1 MIRNVEFNRVEDI
14 AIAIVPDKDEET
26 GMDLWR
32 SYFIN
37 FKEINLENIMIR
49 VRGIGQKEHETVNTS
64 TLRVLLENVSSNGY
78 AEIDMFEAGATSLSN
93 EYWVSFR
100 LDEYLYDKKF
110 VFVPESIIES
120 NFIKIP
126 FLEKKGVMIK

>member
-26 GMDLWR
+26 GIDLWR

>member
-1 MIRNVEFNRVEDI
+1 MIRNVEFNRVEDV
-14 AIAIVPDKDEET
+14 AIAIVPEQDPET
-26 GMDLWR
+26 GMELWK

-37 FKEINLENIMIR
+37 FKDINLENIMIR
-49 VRGIGQKEHETVNTS
+49 VRGIGRKEDEPVETS
-64 TLRVLLENVSSNGY
+64 TLRVLIENVSKNGF
-78 AEIDMFEAGATSLSN
+78 AEIDLFEAGAASLSN

-110 VFVPESIIES
+110 IFVPESIVES
-120 NFIKIP
+120 NFIQIP

>member
-1 MIRNVEFNRVEDI
+1 MIRNVEFNRVEDV
-14 AIAIVPDKDEET
+14 AIAIVPDKDPET
-26 GMDLWR
+26 GMDLWK

-49 VRGIGQKEHETVNTS
+49 VRGVGKKEEETVNTS
-64 TLRVLLENVSSNGY
+64 TLRVLLQSVSSQGY

-110 VFVPESIIES
+110 IFVPESIIES
-120 NFIKIP
+120 NFIQIP

>member
-78 AEIDMFEAGATSLSN
+78 AEIDIFEAGATSLSN

-120 NFIKIP
+120 NFIQIP
-126 FLEKKGVMIK
+126 FLDKQGVMIK

>member
-1 MIRNVEFNRVEDI
+1 MIRNVAFNKVEDV
-14 AIAIVPDKDEET
+14 AIAIVPDKDPET

-37 FKEINLENIMIR
+37 FKEINLENIMVR
-49 VRGIGQKEHETVNTS
+49 VRGVGQKNDETINTS
-64 TLRVLLENVSSNGY
+64 TLRILLENVSSEGF

-110 VFVPESIIES
+110 IFVPESIIES
-120 NFIKIP
+120 NFIQIP
-126 FLEKKGVMIK
+126 FLEKRGVMIK